1 MRPVRLASEVL
12 GALGAGALA
21 VVIARQVGLR
31 FPRAF
36 GVVAAVPV
44 IVAAL
49 LAVPSLWEGGR
60 ILLDQRR
67 ENANVSAE
75 EAQIKAGADLGIA
88 TNFFEWAHT
97 FMKPDET
104 FHLEIGA
111 IPTEI
116 YNEGV
121 GYRQAAILQWGLFQ
135 LAPNVAFEQSSKAR
149 DLKPGEGRN
158 ADWIVFYEWNPSD
171 FPATL
176 GDVTTYAPGFAI
188 ARTAH
193 AR

>member
-1 MRPVRLASEVL
+1 MRLASEVL

-44 IVAAL
+44 VVAAL

-60 ILLDQRR
+60 FLRDQRR
-67 ENANVSAE
+67 EYANVSAE

-111 IPTEI
+111 IPTET
-116 YNEGV
+116 YGEGV
-121 GYRQAAILQWGLFQ
+121 DRQTAILQWGLFQ
-135 LAPNVAFEQSSKAR
+135 LAPNVAFEQSSNPAR

-171 FPATL
+171 FPAPL
-176 GDVTTYAPGFAI
+176 GDVTTYSPGFAI